1 MLDSLGFAVPDAI
14 GAFLLRFGSA
24 GEPWLDGAPKP
35 VYEARMTKAPL
46 LGAMAVAVLATMGC
60 ASKPAPPFDTLKTAN
75 LTAFRLQNYEPP
87 AQAAATPVAP
97 GAIPGLPPEITQW
110 VQQGAQG
117 LQALI
122 PPGLL
127 PPGMLGG
134 QPGQATPVPVAQDT
148 TPRFH
153 GFRIL
158 SQTQVIDEDLK
169 DELAKILGNDSNFDN
184 NHAACMYA
192 EMGLAFSSGG
202 PSNDLL
208 ISFSCNQVNAATFA
222 WPHPSTGMKPKTVQ
236 NLADVVQRL
245 WPPGA

>member
-1 MLDSLGFAVPDAI
+1 
-14 GAFLLRFGSA
+14 
-24 GEPWLDGAPKP
+24 
-35 VYEARMTKAPL
+35 MTKASL
-46 LGAMAVAVLATMGC
+46 LGVAVLAASATMGC
-60 ASKPAPPFDTLKTAN
+60 AGKPAPPFDTLKTAN

-87 AQAAATPVAP
+87 AAAAAAPAAP
-97 GAIPGLPPEITQW
+97 GMLPGLPPEISTW

-127 PPGMLGG
+127 PPGMLNPQQGAVA
-134 QPGQATPVPVAQDT
+134 PAPVQDT

-169 DELAKILGNDSNFDN
+169 EELGKILGNDSNFDN

-202 PSNDLL
+202 PSNDVL
-208 ISFSCNQVNAATFA
+208 ISFSCNQVAAKTFA
-222 WPHPSTGMKPKTVQ
+222 WPHPAAGMKPKTVQ
-236 NLADVVQRL
+236 KLADVVQNL
-245 WPPGA
+245 WSPGA

>member
-1 MLDSLGFAVPDAI
+1 
-14 GAFLLRFGSA
+14 
-24 GEPWLDGAPKP
+24 
-35 VYEARMTKAPL
+35 MTKASL
-46 LGAMAVAVLATMGC
+46 LGVAVLAASATMGC

-87 AQAAATPVAP
+87 AAAAATPTAP
-97 GAIPGLPPEITQW
+97 GMLPGLPPEISNW

-127 PPGMLGG
+127 PPGMLNPQQG
-134 QPGQATPVPVAQDT
+134 PVAPAPVQDT

-169 DELAKILGNDSNFDN
+169 AELGKILGNDSNFDN

-202 PSNDLL
+202 PSNDVL
-208 ISFSCNQVNAATFA
+208 ISFSCNQVAAKTFA
-222 WPHPSTGMKPKTVQ
+222 WPHPATGMKPKTVQ
-236 NLADVVQRL
+236 KLADVVQNL

>member
-1 MLDSLGFAVPDAI
+1 MALAALGT
-14 GAFLLRFGSA
+14 L
-24 GEPWLDGAPKP
+24 
-35 VYEARMTKAPL
+35 
-46 LGAMAVAVLATMGC
+46 GC

-87 AQAAATPVAP
+87 PAAP
-97 GAIPGLPPEITQW
+97 GAAPQAGMVPGLPPEISQFI
-110 VQQGAQG
+110 QQGAQG

-127 PPGMLGG
+127 PPGMLQGA
-134 QPGQATPVPVAQDT
+134 PGVPAAMPQQDT

-169 DELAKILGNDSNFDN
+169 EELAKILGDDGNFDN

-192 EMGLAFSSGG
+192 EMGLSFSAGG

-208 ISFSCNQVNAATFA
+208 VSFSCNQVNARSFA
-222 WPHPSTGMKPKTVQ
+222 WPHPATGMKPKTVQ
-236 NLADVVQRL
+236 KLADVVQRL
-245 WPPGA
+245 WPPGT